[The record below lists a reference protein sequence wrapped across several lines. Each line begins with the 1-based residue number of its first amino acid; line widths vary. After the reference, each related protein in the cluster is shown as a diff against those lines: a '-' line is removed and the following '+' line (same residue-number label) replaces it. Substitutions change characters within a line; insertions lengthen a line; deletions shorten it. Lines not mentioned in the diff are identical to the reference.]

1 MDYRFKLILNL
12 VKDFQIA
19 FRQDVAKE
27 QTLVSQE
34 VGKLRYKLMKEENE
48 EYRQAVENDDFTEI
62 ADALGDQLYVLC
74 GTILSHGLQDSIQ
87 DVFTEIHRSNMSKLD
102 DNGEPIINGEGD
114 FHDETRPE
122 GKVLKSKNYFKPNIA
137 GVLKRNAICVETKK
151 LQDLYTSKSS
161 AEFMLAT
168 SEDWNKELY
177 EDMLVEINRNINI
190 ILFKREN
197 SFKMVQNSKK

>member
-12 VKDFQIA
+12 VKDFQVA

-27 QTLVSQE
+27 QTLVSYE
-34 VGKLRYKLMKEENE
+34 TGNLRYELMKAKNE
-48 EYRQAVENDDFTEI
+48 EYRQAVLDNDFTEI

-114 FHDETRPE
+114 FYDATRPE
-122 GKVLKSKNYFKPNIA
+122 GKILKSKNYFKPNIA
-137 GVLKRNAICVETKK
+137 SSLKSQV
-151 LQDLYTSKSS
+151 Y
-161 AEFMLAT
+161 
-168 SEDWNKELY
+168 
-177 EDMLVEINRNINI
+177 
-190 ILFKREN
+190 
-197 SFKMVQNSKK
+197 